1 MFSCEMVTGMGLGA
15 TVGMFTLLL
24 SLLASFVSF

>member
-1 MFSCEMVTGMGLGA
+1 MFSCEMVTGIGMGG

-24 SLLASFVSF
+24 SLLASFVNF